1 MRAKAPAGLFA
12 TGFIGTPSV
21 SGAAEAVYQH
31 LEKNLELAA
40 RIYDFL
46 RCQSSPN
53 SEVVNDQFLQFSL
66 NTNPSQKQ

>member
-31 LEKNLELAA
+31 LEKNVELAA
-40 RIYDFL
+40 RIYSKML
-46 RCQSSPN
+46 R
-53 SEVVNDQFLQFSL
+53 E
-66 NTNPSQKQ
+66 QKKLSVMSVKSKFRGSK